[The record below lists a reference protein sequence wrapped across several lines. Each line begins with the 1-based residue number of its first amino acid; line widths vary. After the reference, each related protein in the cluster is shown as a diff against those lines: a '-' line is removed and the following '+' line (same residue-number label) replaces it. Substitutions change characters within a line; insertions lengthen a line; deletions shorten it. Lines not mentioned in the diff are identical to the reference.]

1 MKTGQC
7 ECGQPG
13 TEVCY
18 RRGSSDEIWFCGAR
32 RHGPRVREL
41 AAEGWLTQSATV
53 AASPTGIAIRRHLQA
68 GR

>member
-1 MKTGQC
+1 MNTC

-18 RRGSSDEIWFCGAR
+18 QRGSAGEVWFCGSRKHRAATQ
-32 RHGPRVREL
+32 EL
-41 AAEGWLTQSATV
+41 AARGWLTQSATV

-68 GR
+68 A